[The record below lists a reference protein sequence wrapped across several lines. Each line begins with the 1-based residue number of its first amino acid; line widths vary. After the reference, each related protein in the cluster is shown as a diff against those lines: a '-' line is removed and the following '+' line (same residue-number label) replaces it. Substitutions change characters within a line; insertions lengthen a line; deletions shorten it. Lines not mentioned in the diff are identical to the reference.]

1 MFDLNAAINAALNAA
16 VQQAVAPLVERI
28 VALESAVDKASLAE
42 FIEGELIASLAV
54 TDIVGEDR
62 VAKIESRVEEL
73 ALMVQKQA

>member
-1 MFDLNAAINAALNAA
+1 MFDLNAIVSAAITEAIAEAIK
-16 VQQAVAPLVERI
+16 PLLERI
-28 VALESAVDKASLAE
+28 TALESAVDKGALAE
-42 FIEGELIASLAV
+42 FIEGELIASLEV